1 VDVLPENELDAWRSA
16 CSQLGLTAPGIE
28 EHVNG
33 LDHFLDEVEALLEE
47 LAARY
52 GLDSSNL

>member
-1 VDVLPENELDAWRSA
+1 M
-16 CSQLGLTAPGIE
+16 GIE

-33 LDHFLDEVEALLEE
+33 LDHFLDGVEGLLDE

-52 GLDSSNL
+52 GLDVATGT